1 MSKFYTFEKAP
12 KIVNI
17 DQHLALKKYILFFA
31 VVFIA
36 TAVKAQSGYNY
47 QEWGI
52 GGGVS
57 WERGYTNITTQYSH
71 PAFNLNVVYNYNPY
85 LPVEAE
91 IQIGQLSGGGNSPK
105 QDPYGRHYTNNYKAI
120 IFHADFQL
128 GAGIDY
134 SNDWFL
140 QIVKDFYIGSG
151 VGFIS
156 NTNTVQRNSIYQ
168 PSYVFP
174 GNNNSVDIM
183 VPIRFGY
190 EFKIFD
196 EYNEPAYAIDIGY
209 IHTLAFGEGL
219 DGYNDPSS
227 KFKNNAIDQ
236 YRQFNITFKYYFGRV
251 VSFNKLIREFH

>member
-1 MSKFYTFEKAP
+1 LSKFYTFEKAP
-12 KIVNI
+12 NIVNI

-31 VVFIA
+31 VVLIA

-52 GGGVS
+52 GGGAS

-91 IQIGQLSGGGNSPK
+91 IQIGQLSGGGLSPK
-105 QDPYGRHYTNNYKAI
+105 QDPYGRVYTNNYKAI

-128 GAGIDY
+128 GGGIDY
-134 SNDWFL
+134 SDDWFL
-140 QIVKDFYIGSG
+140 NIVKDFYIGSG
-151 VGFIS
+151 FGFIS
-156 NTNTVQRNSIYQ
+156 NTNKVQRYSIYQ
-168 PSYVFP
+168 STYKFP
-174 GNNNSVDIM
+174 GVDNSLDLMIPV
-183 VPIRFGY
+183 RFGY
-190 EFKIFD
+190 EFKFFD
-196 EYNEPAYAIDIGY
+196 DYNEPAFAIDLGY
-209 IHTLAFGEGL
+209 IHTVAFGEGL

-227 KFKNNAIDQ
+227 KFKNNALDQ

-251 VSFNKLIREFH
+251 VSYNKLIRDFR